1 VEVCGKMGVPAYLI
15 DDLREVKPE
24 WLTGVDTVAVT
35 AGASAPEN
43 LVQELI
49 GSLRDRG
56 FDQLEEME
64 IKEED
69 VRFNLPS
76 ELARTVQLQT
86 VSRV

>member
-1 VEVCGKMGVPAYLI
+1 VEVCQKNGVPAYLI
-15 DDLREVKPE
+15 DDLGEVRIE
-24 WLTGVDTVAVT
+24 WLEGVETVAVT

-49 GSLRDRG
+49 SSLQGRG
-56 FDQLEEME
+56 FNQLDEME

-86 VSRV
+86 VSRL